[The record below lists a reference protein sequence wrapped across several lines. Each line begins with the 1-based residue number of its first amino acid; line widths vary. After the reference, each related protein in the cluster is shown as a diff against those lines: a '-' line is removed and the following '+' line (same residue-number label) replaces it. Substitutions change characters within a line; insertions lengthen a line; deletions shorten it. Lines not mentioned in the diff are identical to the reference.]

1 MKIRELYQKNNTK
14 ILFLV
19 ADGLG
24 GIPHPDFGNKTE
36 LEYAKTPNL
45 DKLAP
50 QSVLGLTIPVEYG
63 ITPGSGPA
71 HFSLFGYNPE
81 EVEIGRGA
89 LEAYGIG
96 YIMSD
101 DELAIRANFCTIT
114 PDRVVT
120 DRRAGRIETEEMKR
134 IVNKLSENIKGIENY
149 KVTFLPGKEHRFV
162 IILKGP
168 GLHDQIS
175 DTDPQKEGLKLL
187 EARGHDKE
195 AEKTAG
201 VINQL
206 VDKIL
211 EVLKDEPRANGVLL
225 RGYSL
230 KPKVESFEERTGM
243 KALSLA
249 NYPMYKGIT
258 RILGMDTPDVGE
270 AFAEL
275 VRYLKE
281 HIANY
286 DFVYLHYKYT
296 DKAGED
302 GDFLKKVKYIEELDS
317 YLPEILSVNP
327 DVLVITGDH
336 STPSLLKSHSWHPN
350 PLLVYSKYMGFD
362 GIERFTERNCAK
374 GSLGIMYAYHLL
386 PIAMAAGLKLKKWGA

>member
-1 MKIRELYQKNNTK
+1 MKIRELYQQNNTK

-101 DELAIRANFCTIT
+101 DELAIRANFCTMT
-114 PDRVVT
+114 PERVVT

-149 KVTFLPGKEHRFV
+149 KVTFLPGKET
-162 IILKGP
+162 IL
-168 GLHDQIS
+168 
-175 DTDPQKEGLKLL
+175 PQNLL
-187 EARGHDKE
+187 
-195 AEKTAG
+195 
-201 VINQL
+201 
-206 VDKIL
+206 
-211 EVLKDEPRANGVLL
+211 
-225 RGYSL
+225 
-230 KPKVESFEERTGM
+230 
-243 KALSLA
+243 
-249 NYPMYKGIT
+249 
-258 RILGMDTPDVGE
+258 
-270 AFAEL
+270 
-275 VRYLKE
+275 
-281 HIANY
+281 
-286 DFVYLHYKYT
+286 
-296 DKAGED
+296 
-302 GDFLKKVKYIEELDS
+302 
-317 YLPEILSVNP
+317 
-327 DVLVITGDH
+327 
-336 STPSLLKSHSWHPN
+336 
-350 PLLVYSKYMGFD
+350 
-362 GIERFTERNCAK
+362 
-374 GSLGIMYAYHLL
+374 
-386 PIAMAAGLKLKKWGA
+386 

>member
-1 MKIRELYQKNNTK
+1 MKIRELYQKNNSK

-24 GIPHPDFGNKTE
+24 GIPHPDFENKTE
-36 LEYAKTPNL
+36 LEYARTPNL
-45 DKLAP
+45 DNLAP
-50 QSVLGLTIPVEYG
+50 HSVLGLTIPVEYG

-114 PDRVVT
+114 EDRVVT

-134 IVNKLSENIKGIENY
+134 IVKKLSENIRDIDDC

-162 IILKGP
+162 IILKGKD
-168 GLHDQIS
+168 LHDRVS
-175 DTDPQKEGLKLL
+175 DTDPQKEGMKLL
-187 EARGHDKE
+187 EAKAYEKE
-195 AEKTAG
+195 AEKTAEI
-201 VINQL
+201 VNRL
-206 VDKIL
+206 VYKVL
-211 EVLKDEPRANGVLL
+211 EVLKDEEKANGVLL

-230 KPKVESFEERTGM
+230 KPKVESFEEKTGM

-270 AFAEL
+270 SFVDL
-275 VRYLKE
+275 VHYLKA
-281 HIANY
+281 HFAKY

-317 YLPEILSVNP
+317 YLPEILSLNP
-327 DVLVITGDH
+327 DVFVFTGDH

-350 PLLVYSKYMGFD
+350 PLLIHSRNMGFD
-362 GIERFTERNCAK
+362 GIERFTERNCTR